1 MARIGDGCLELEI
14 TPRRYY
20 EAEDDPFI
28 STMFELLEP
37 NKVIARD
44 YSAVLLESEYKML
57 TSGIEALLAGNQDR
71 IRLETIEP
79 FFILSI
85 DKENEYYR
93 FIIRFVE
100 NHLNT
105 TFYKVNCNEEKLEL
119 FVKTLKSDLKDSKTS
134 LGRYDAQNN

>member
-1 MARIGDGCLELEI
+1 MAKIRDDCLELDI
-14 TPRRYY
+14 TPRRYQ

-28 STMFELLEP
+28 STMFELLEH

-44 YSAVLLESEYKML
+44 YSAALLESEYKML
-57 TSGIEALLAGNQDR
+57 ISGIEALLAGNQDR

-100 NHLNT
+100 NHSNT
-105 TFYKVNCNEEKLEL
+105 TFYKLNCNEEKLEF
-119 FVKTLKSDLKDSKTS
+119 FVKTLKSDLKDTKNPPK
-134 LGRYDAQNN
+134 RP

>member
-71 IRLETIEP
+71 IRL
-79 FFILSI
+79 
-85 DKENEYYR
+85 
-93 FIIRFVE
+93 
-100 NHLNT
+100 
-105 TFYKVNCNEEKLEL
+105 
-119 FVKTLKSDLKDSKTS
+119 
-134 LGRYDAQNN
+134 

>member
-1 MARIGDGCLELEI
+1 MGDSCLELEI

-71 IRLETIEP
+71 IRLETI
-79 FFILSI
+79 
-85 DKENEYYR
+85 
-93 FIIRFVE
+93 
-100 NHLNT
+100 
-105 TFYKVNCNEEKLEL
+105 
-119 FVKTLKSDLKDSKTS
+119 
-134 LGRYDAQNN
+134 